1 MNDKEREAFRAAFEF
16 YSKWRDTVMETDE
29 QWEKFEDDVKAY
41 LKEQDVEHCPL
52 AWRLI
57 NAVLETFNDLY
68 RDGMKPLPADY
79 FGRDDLST

>member
-1 MNDKEREAFRAAFEF
+1 MTDNEQKAFRMVFTFCE
-16 YSKWRDTVMETDE
+16 KWRDTVMETDE

-41 LKEQDVEHCPL
+41 LKEQDVANNPL

>member
-1 MNDKEREAFRAAFEF
+1 MNDKEKEAFRAAFEF
-16 YSKWRDTVMETDE
+16 YAKWRDTVMETDE
-29 QWEKFEDDVKAY
+29 QWAAFEEDVKKY
-41 LKEQDVEHCPL
+41 LKEQDVENCPL

>member
-16 YSKWRDTVMETDE
+16 YAKWRDTVMETDE
-29 QWEKFEDDVKAY
+29 QWAAFEEDVKQY
-41 LKEQDVEHCPL
+41 LKEQDVENCPL